1 MADNKDRKLLS
12 EFPPVSTE
20 EWDAKI
26 RTDLKGAD
34 YDRKLVWKPNEGFK
48 VQPYYRSENLEGITY
63 MDNLPGEF
71 PYVRGNKK
79 DNNTWLIRQDIDVKD
94 FEDANKKALDVL
106 NRGADSLGFNIDSS
120 LEINKANIET
130 LFNEIHLDCVE
141 INISAAGKNLEVVNI
156 IKEIA
161 KDKGVAFDALSG
173 SVNVDPIGNITIK
186 GGLCVTVEEGFN
198 AFAEAVK
205 ANVDLPNMR
214 VASVNGRYF
223 NNAGANV
230 VQELAYSLAVG
241 ADYLAVLAEKGISVE
256 EAAKNIRFNFAVGS
270 SYFMEI
276 AKFRAGRYLWSK
288 IVTANGC
295 EDKEAAKMNVHA
307 ETSLWNKTVYDAHV
321 NMLRTQT
328 EAMSASIGGVN
339 SFTVQPYDMAFAEP
353 TEFSERIARNQQILL
368 KEESYFDKIADP
380 AGGSYY
386 IEELTQSIIKE
397 AWSMF
402 LEIDEKGGFLK
413 SFIAG
418 DIQAQIKEMAQ
429 KRDMNIARRKEIMLG
444 TNQFPNFN
452 EKLDEIDTDVFKPF
466 TLDAEIKVA
475 EPLTIYRG
483 AQAFEE
489 MRYKTDLL
497 AKRPKVFM
505 LTIGNLAMRKA
516 RAQFAC
522 NFFACAG
529 FEVIDNNGFATVE
542 EGVEAAKGANA
553 DIVVICSSDDEYAEY
568 APAALDLLKDQA
580 ILVVAGA
587 PACAEELKNN
597 GIGNFINV
605 KTNVL
610 EELKRYQSL
619 LEI

>member
-34 YDRKLVWKPNEGFK
+34 YDKKLVWKPNEGFK

-94 FEDANKKALDVL
+94 FEEANKKALDVL

-120 LEINKANIET
+120 FEINKANIET

-161 KDKGVAFDALSG
+161 KDKGVALDALSG

-186 GGLCVTVEEGFN
+186 GGLCVTLEEGLDV
-198 AFAEAVK
+198 FAEAVK
-205 ANVDLPNMR
+205 ANTDLPNIK

-241 ADYLAVLAEKGISVE
+241 ADYLAVLTEKGISVE

-295 EDKEAAKMNVHA
+295 NDTEAAKMSVHA

-328 EAMSASIGGVN
+328 ETMSASIGGVD
-339 SFTVQPYDMAFAEP
+339 SFTVQPYDIAFAEP

-397 AWSMF
+397 AWDIF

-418 DIQAQIKEMAQ
+418 DIQAQIKAMAQ
-429 KRDMNIARRKEIMLG
+429 KRDMNIAQRREIMLG

-452 EKLDEIDTDVFKPF
+452 EKLEDIDTDVLKPF
-466 TLDAEIKVA
+466 TLDAENKVA

-483 AQAFEE
+483 AQAFES

-529 FEVIDNNGFATVE
+529 FEVVDNNGFATVE
-542 EGVEAAKGANA
+542 EGVEAAKSANA
-553 DIVVICSSDDEYAEY
+553 DIVVICSSDDEYAEF
-568 APAALDLLKDQA
+568 APSAFDLLKDQA

>member
-397 AWSMF
+397 AWSIF

-542 EGVEAAKGANA
+542 EGVEAAKDANA

>member
-397 AWSMF
+397 AWSIF

-610 EELKRYQSL
+610 EELKRYQLL

>member
-610 EELKRYQSL
+610 EELKRYQLL

>member
-397 AWSMF
+397 AWSIF

>member
-241 ADYLAVLAEKGISVE
+241 ADYLAVLTEKGISVE

-542 EGVEAAKGANA
+542 EGVEAAKDANA